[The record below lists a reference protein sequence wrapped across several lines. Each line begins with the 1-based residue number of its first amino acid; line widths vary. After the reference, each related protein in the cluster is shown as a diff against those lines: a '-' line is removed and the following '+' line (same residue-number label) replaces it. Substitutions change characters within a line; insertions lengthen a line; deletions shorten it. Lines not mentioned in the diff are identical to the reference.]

1 MMHYIMN
8 NKIILNFL
16 ISVVVL
22 ISVAFFTLFERKIL
36 GYLHLRKGPNKNS
49 LSGLLQPVLD
59 GLKLFTK
66 ENFSNFNLNKF
77 MYLFFPVFLLMLML
91 MYWLVFIFKT
101 MNYFY
106 FSGVFVMLV
115 SGLGV
120 YGVLGGGWSSNS
132 KYALLGA
139 YRGVAQVVSYEVGM
153 MFIFISIFFF
163 FKNLNMKVLGFSIYS
178 HLLVFSLLMVFLM
191 WFIILLAE
199 LNRSPFDFAESESEL
214 VSGFNVEYGSIKFAF
229 FFLSEYGNM
238 IFIAYLTMLIF
249 FLKNFLFMIL
259 LMFFMIVVRGVFPR
273 FRYDNLMKLNW
284 EVFLP
289 VILLLCVE
297 VYSLMVVLN

>member
-1 MMHYIMN
+1 M
-8 NKIILNFL
+8 KIILNIL

-49 LSGLLQPVLD
+49 FNGVLQPVLD

-91 MYWLVFIFKT
+91 VYWLVFVFES
-101 MNYFY
+101 MNYFF
-106 FSGVFVMLV
+106 FSGVFVMLI

-153 MFIFISIFFF
+153 MFIFISVFFF
-163 FKNLNMKVLGFSIYS
+163 FKSLNMKILSFSSYS
-178 HLLVFSLLMVFLM
+178 HLLVFSLLVVFLM
-191 WFIILLAE
+191 WFVILLAE

-249 FLKNFLFMIL
+249 FLKNFVFMIL
-259 LMFFMIVVRGVFPR
+259 LMFFMVVVRGVFPR
-273 FRYDNLMKLNW
+273 FRYDNLMSLNW

-289 VILLLCVE
+289 LILLLCVLI
-297 VYSLMVVLN
+297 YNLMVVLN